1 MNHKT
6 TKEMIKADLKTEAQ
20 YRAIVMDSSSS
31 LKEFSQDRKKYYRKY
46 ILGEK
51 TEDDDSK
58 AATMGRIV
66 ETKLMEPELF
76 DDKFFP
82 SVCQSAPTGLMLDFV
97 EALYKHTKDATNEFG
112 EIRRDFADICQDAY
126 FDSGFKIKFE
136 AVMNKFI
143 GSDAETYYREIREV
157 RSKGLTVIT
166 VNDAANA
173 ERIVEEL
180 QNNYIT
186 APIVNQTKNAHIDVY
201 NQLQVEGYQVHGHK
215 FKSMMDKVIVNH
227 KTQTIQIY
235 DLKCTWSVE
244 GFYKEYYLY
253 RRAYI
258 QAFLYWH
265 AGHFHF
271 KELVDLGY
279 KVEYPRFIV
288 CDSTNYFSPLIYT
301 LDTEDMTNA
310 RDGFEHRGVKYPG
323 VLETIDS
330 LKWAIENN
338 TWNVS
343 FKNYNKGGIVNVK
356 D

>member
-1 MNHKT
+1 
-6 TKEMIKADLKTEAQ
+6 MIHGELKTEAT

-31 LKEFSQDRKKYYRKY
+31 LKEFSQDRKKYYRRY
-46 ILGEK
+46 VLGENI
-51 TEDDDSK
+51 EDDETK

-82 SVCQSAPTGLMLDFV
+82 SVCESVPTEGMLKFV
-97 EALYKHTKDATNEFG
+97 EALYKHTKESTDEFG
-112 EIRRDFADICQDAY
+112 EVTRNFEDISRDAY
-126 FDSGFKIKFE
+126 ADSGYKITYE
-136 AVMNKFI
+136 AVMKKFM
-143 GSDAETYYREIREV
+143 GSDAEVYYQEIREV
-157 RSKGLTVIT
+157 RSKGLTVISLK
-166 VNDAANA
+166 DATNA

-180 QNNYIT
+180 QNNFIT
-186 APIVNQTKNAHIDVY
+186 APIVNQTRGAYIDVY
-201 NQLQVEGYQVHGHK
+201 NQLQVEGYTVHNHK

-227 KTQTIQIY
+227 QEKIIQVY

-265 AGHFHF
+265 AAHYHF

-288 CDSTNYFSPLIYT
+288 CDSTNYFSPIVYT

-310 RDGFEHRGVKYPG
+310 RDGFEHRGYKYPG
-323 VLETIDS
+323 VLEVIDN

-338 TWNVS
+338 VWNIS
-343 FKNYNKGGIVNVK
+343 HKNYLNSGIVNIK

>member
-1 MNHKT
+1 
-6 TKEMIKADLKTEAQ
+6 
-20 YRAIVMDSSSS
+20 MDSSSS
-31 LKEFSQDRKKYYRKY
+31 LKEFSMDRKKYYRRY
-46 ILGEK
+46 VLGEVI
-51 TEDDDSK
+51 EDDETK

-82 SVCQSAPTGLMLDFV
+82 SVCESVPTEGMLKFV
-97 EALYKHTKDATNEFG
+97 EALYKHTKEATDEFG
-112 EIRRDFADICQDAY
+112 EVTRTFEEISRDAY
-126 FDSGFKIKFE
+126 IDSGYKITYE
-136 AVMNKFI
+136 AVMKKFM
-143 GSDAETYYREIREV
+143 GSDAEVYYQEIREV
-157 RSKGLTVIT
+157 RSKGLTV
-166 VNDAANA
+166 VSLKDATNA

-180 QNNYIT
+180 QNNPIT
-186 APIVNQTKNAHIDVY
+186 APIVNQTRSAHIDVY

-227 KTQTIQIY
+227 QTKIIQVY

-265 AGHFHF
+265 AAHYHF

-288 CDSTNYFSPLIYT
+288 CDSTNYFSPLVYT
-301 LDTEDMTNA
+301 LDTEDMINA
-310 RDGFEHRGVKYPG
+310 REGFEHRGYKYPG
-323 VLETIDS
+323 VLEVIDN
-330 LKWAIENN
+330 LKWALENN
-338 TWNVS
+338 VWNIS
-343 FKNYNKGGIVNVK
+343 RKNYVNGGIVNIK